1 MLDAVRSGTPGDG
14 RRAGAVL
21 DALRTLVFPQRCV
34 GCGVRGSLLCAPCEA
49 RLPWLPDAICTGCGS
64 VGTHATPRP
73 HCAGA
78 TGPLSE
84 LLVACAFE
92 GPVRRAIHALKYRRA
107 RDHAPLL
114 GNVLARAVSLSLG
127 GIDVLVP
134 VPLAAGRCRSRGF
147 NQSELIA
154 RVVGARLDIP
164 VASELVMRT
173 RETEAQV
180 GLDGAARREN
190 VKGAFGCPAGAVV
203 VGRYVARLDDVTTT
217 GATLRA
223 CAEPLLAAG
232 AASVIGLAVAKE
244 L

>member
-1 MLDAVRSGTPGDG
+1 MLDAMRNGTRGDG
-14 RRAGAVL
+14 RRARAMF
-21 DALRTLVFPQRCV
+21 DALRGLVFPERCV

-64 VGTHATPRP
+64 IGTHATPRP
-73 HCAGA
+73 HCSGA

-84 LLVACAFE
+84 VLVACAFE
-92 GPVRRAIHALKYRRA
+92 GPVRRAVHALKYRGA
-107 RDHAPLL
+107 RNHAPLL
-114 GNVLARAVSLSLG
+114 ADLLARAVSLSLG

-134 VPLAAGRCRSRGF
+134 VPLAAGRRRSRGF

-154 RVVGARLDIP
+154 RDVGARLGIP
-164 VASELVMRT
+164 VAPDLVVRS
-173 RETEAQV
+173 RETDAQV
-180 GLDGAARREN
+180 GMGAAARREN
-190 VKGAFGCPAGAVV
+190 VTGAFRCTPGSAVA
-203 VGRYVARLDDVTTT
+203 GRYVALVDDVTTT

-232 AASVIGLAVAKE
+232 AASVIGLAIAKE